1 MKPTFI
7 ELKTAWYPIIVNAEH
22 ICCMWEQDLDSGN
35 VCIVQMKN
43 NETFRIVETMKE
55 ILKKIGG

>member
-1 MKPTFI
+1 MKPKFI
-7 ELKTAWYPIIVNAEH
+7 ELETAGFPIIVNAEH
-22 ICCMWEQDLDSGN
+22 ICCMWELESGN

-43 NETFRIVETMKE
+43 NETLRVIETMKE